1 MYVCS
6 CEEKTTTAFS
16 FVSQHWL
23 SNSRLRNSFGSL
35 HFFMPSCF
43 NEKKHNVLTQ
53 NYVDVAIISQNLADW
68 RLKPA
73 LNLQEIHFKSSTIS
87 LTGTQLFTRQISCQK
102 INEGFAFTRYLD
114 GTFPWRKFSIVDLVS

>member
-1 MYVCS
+1 MYS
-6 CEEKTTTAFS
+6 IEKTTTAFS

-53 NYVDVAIISQNLADW
+53 NYVDVAIISKNLADW

-73 LNLQEIHFKSSTIS
+73 LNLQEIHFKSSIS
-87 LTGTQLFTRQISCQK
+87 QPRSQLFTTLK
-102 INEGFAFTRYLD
+102 TDL
-114 GTFPWRKFSIVDLVS
+114 FSKDKWGLCIYQVS

>member
-1 MYVCS
+1 MYS
-6 CEEKTTTAFS
+6 IEKTTTAFS

-73 LNLQEIHFKSSTIS
+73 LNLQEIHFTSKAV
-87 LTGTQLFTRQISCQK
+87 LANQGPNCL
-102 INEGFAFTRYLD
+102 LH
-114 GTFPWRKFSIVDLVS
+114 

>member
-1 MYVCS
+1 MYS
-6 CEEKTTTAFS
+6 IEKTTTAFS

-73 LNLQEIHFKSSTIS
+73 LNLQEITSKAVLANQGPNCLLH
-87 LTGTQLFTRQISCQK
+87 
-102 INEGFAFTRYLD
+102 
-114 GTFPWRKFSIVDLVS
+114 